1 MSTKAILGRKV
12 GMTRVFDQKGEYV
25 PATAIYIEPNLV
37 LGVKTKDKD
46 GYDATVVGIIDTTE
60 KHINRPQK
68 EMFKDES
75 GTYHFKQTVKELRDV
90 TGFKKF
96 DLIKFDIFNVGDI
109 VDVQGTTKGR
119 GYTGAIKLWN
129 FKIGPLGHG
138 AGYPHRYAG
147 SIAMGRG
154 GSQAQRVTKG
164 KKMAGRYGHETVTI
178 NNLQIIGIDPEQNII
193 LVKGAIPG
201 PSKSVVKICSAVKPK
216 FTHKDFVASDPN
228 KHTVD
233 EKELKNESHETA
245 VETKEAEAKP
255 DKVAQKQAQVE
266 AEKK

>member
-1 MSTKAILGRKV
+1 
-12 GMTRVFDQKGEYV
+12 
-25 PATAIYIEPNLV
+25 
-37 LGVKTKDKD
+37 
-46 GYDATVVGIIDTTE
+46 
-60 KHINRPQK
+60 
-68 EMFKDES
+68 
-75 GTYHFKQTVKELRDV
+75 
-90 TGFKKF
+90 
-96 DLIKFDIFNVGDI
+96 
-109 VDVQGTTKGR
+109 
-119 GYTGAIKLWN
+119 
-129 FKIGPLGHG
+129 
-138 AGYPHRYAG
+138 
-147 SIAMGRG
+147 MGRG

-255 DKVAQKQAQVE
+255 DKVALKQAQVE